1 MSTSPNIPVG
11 WYRESQ
17 FTRPSKE
24 CREPE
29 WWHTRDIQGTEVE
42 VIEMV
47 AGMIRGHQPDV
58 VLETGTSRGFM
69 SQAIGQALRQNGHG
83 TLHTYEPDTDTLNE
97 ACRLWWTDDENEMVL
112 PIVPYAQE
120 SMQEWT
126 NGPIDFAWHDSL
138 IQLRQPEFEFYLEHY
153 SERAI
158 VCFHD
163 TAAHFGPWSDRLRT
177 ALLSQGFSYLDW
189 PSPRGAIIARKNP

>member
-1 MSTSPNIPVG
+1 MSSPNIDVG
-11 WYRESQ
+11 WYEESD
-17 FTRPSKE
+17 FTKPRQE
-24 CREPE
+24 CREPK
-29 WWHTRDIQGTEVE
+29 WWHTHDIQGTEAE

-69 SQAIGQALRQNGHG
+69 ALAIGQALKSNGHG
-83 TLHTYEPDTDTLNE
+83 TLHTYEPDIPTLNE
-97 ACRLWWTDDENEMVL
+97 ALRNWEPYEDL
-112 PIVPYAQE
+112 PIIPYAQP
-120 SMQEWT
+120 SMKPWSFQ
-126 NGPIDFAWHDSL
+126 PIDFAWHDSL
-138 IQLRQPEFEFYLEHY
+138 LQLRQPEFEFYLEHY

-163 TAAHFGPWSDRLRT
+163 TAPHFGPWSDRLRT

-189 PSPRGAIIARKNP
+189 PSPRGVIIARKNP